1 MLARMNTQPA
11 SFWQD
16 IHQDMDQWFAVANSQ
31 LDNSARWLAAVDVV
45 EHNDHYVLKADLP
58 GIAREDIEIVYQD
71 NALTIKGERSAS
83 NHSENEGYKHIE
95 RSYGMFQ
102 RTFHLPENIDAENI
116 SATSENGVLS
126 VHIPKQEKAHKKI
139 EVR

>member
-16 IHQDMDQWFAVANSQ
+16 IHQDIGQWFAAANSQ

-45 EHNDHYVLKADLP
+45 EQNDHYVLKADLP

-83 NHSENEGYKHIE
+83 NHSEHEGYKHIE